1 MGFVILKRRK
11 NQFKILLQIPFFSM
25 CDQKKYIFQEA
36 QKSNQDVIGDI
47 YCPGSYSSV
56 YMSIQEKRMV
66 KHVANPKRT
75 KHAATF

>member
-25 CDQKKYIFQEA
+25 FDQKNYIFQEA

-47 YCPGSYSSV
+47 YCPGRYSSGQKSLYV
-56 YMSIQEKRMV
+56 
-66 KHVANPKRT
+66 HT
-75 KHAATF
+75 